1 MESIKRE
8 LEKMKK
14 RGASPMEIHKFLW
27 SNDFISEK
35 HFYDAYLLW
44 SKGVELELSLA
55 YNRHHLLKE
64 EILEREKEIQSY
76 YDKTEEVK
84 RAGLCSV
91 VGRVMTSA
99 E

>member
-35 HFYDAYLLW
+35 HFYDAYLL
-44 SKGVELELSLA
+44 
-55 YNRHHLLKE
+55 
-64 EILEREKEIQSY
+64 
-76 YDKTEEVK
+76 
-84 RAGLCSV
+84 
-91 VGRVMTSA
+91 
-99 E
+99 